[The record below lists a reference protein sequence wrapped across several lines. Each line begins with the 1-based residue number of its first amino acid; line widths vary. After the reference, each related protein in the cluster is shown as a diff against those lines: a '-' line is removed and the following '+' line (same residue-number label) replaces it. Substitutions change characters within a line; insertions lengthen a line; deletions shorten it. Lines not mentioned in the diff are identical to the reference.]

1 MGRES
6 FFFKRGPSRTE
17 PAYYSEGY
25 ILFCAWMILLLW
37 PFRLSAEGQNPVE
50 APAAQPPSIL
60 SPTPGSDEVTI
71 QAENQT
77 RMGKHEYQAK
87 GKVEVRYQDMLL
99 RADEVW
105 GNDETHEVEGQGN
118 VYFEEGTQKVWGE
131 RFKFNFATKTGTFY
145 RAKGRADPGFLFDA
159 EEVEKL
165 DEDRYR
171 VRKGFVTACEDKVP
185 KWSFHVQDAII
196 RKEHNAKL
204 KKTVFRIKK
213 IPILYFPYL
222 ITPTEPLKRQSG
234 FLIPTTGNSSDK
246 GRMVG
251 DAFYLTL
258 GRSADVLTQAE
269 YFSLRGWGGGVE
281 FNARPNERTRI
292 FAREFFVIDRLG
304 DGGQLTRILADTT
317 TEKGYHAAVDIF
329 ATSSQNFLQTW
340 SNSFATIARPDEVS
354 SGFITKN
361 NPDFSL
367 NVFGEKRLTLYPV
380 KPVTTRDIPSFD
392 LFGLNRQLKDLPFYW
407 SFDTAIEGLS
417 RTDQYITTSPMV
429 QRFDLHPRLTIP
441 FRKFSLFNFTST
453 FGFRETFYSERM
465 DPESSTGVSPQHLS
479 RTSFDFQGQLDGPS
493 FEKIFNFGG
502 KQVKHVIE
510 PEVTYRF
517 VNGVSDFAEI
527 IRFDERDVLADTSEV
542 EYDLT
547 NRFFSKRKMSDGSM
561 TTSEVLSIRIGQR
574 YFFEPTF
581 GGALVPGQRNVFS
594 PLDGLTAFAF
604 ENEVRNYSPVILRV
618 RYTPA
623 ERYAVDFRMDY
634 DPVVRMFRASS
645 LSGSAYLSKGFI
657 SLSYYNTPNLP
668 PNQYASNQVRATIGY
683 GNSLRQGFNA
693 AFGVDYDFTTSQL
706 QHSVSQLTYNWDC
719 CGVSL
724 EYMQFNFG
732 IRQENAIRFSFSL
745 KNIGSFGNIRKQERL
760 F

>member
-1 MGRES
+1 
-6 FFFKRGPSRTE
+6 
-17 PAYYSEGY
+17 
-25 ILFCAWMILLLW
+25 MILLLW
-37 PFRLSAEGQNPVE
+37 PFQLSAEGQNPI
-50 APAAQPPSIL
+50 AATTVQPPSIS
-60 SPTPGSDEVTI
+60 SPPPGSDEVTI
-71 QAENQT
+71 QAETQT
-77 RMGKHEYQAK
+77 RLGKHDYQAK

-118 VYFEEGTQKVWGE
+118 VYFEQGTQKVWGE
-131 RFKFNFATKTGTFY
+131 RFKFNFFSKTGAFY
-145 RAKGRADPGFLFDA
+145 RAKGRVDPGFLFDA
-159 EEVEKL
+159 EEVDKL
-165 DEDRYR
+165 ADDQYR
-171 VRKGFVTACEDKVP
+171 VLKGIVTACEEKVP
-185 KWSFHVQDAII
+185 KWTFHVEEAII

-204 KKTVFRIKK
+204 KQTVFRIKK
-213 IPILYFPYL
+213 IPLLYSPYL
-222 ITPTEPLKRQSG
+222 ITPTDQLKRQTG
-234 FLIPTTGNSSDK
+234 FLIPVTGNSSDK
-246 GRMVG
+246 GRMFG

-269 YFSLRGWGGGVE
+269 YFSLRGWGGAVE
-281 FNARPNERTRI
+281 FNARPNEKTRI
-292 FAREFFVIDRLG
+292 FAREFFVSDRLG
-304 DGGQLTRILADTT
+304 NGGQLTRILADTT
-317 TEKGYHAAVDIF
+317 SEKGYHAAADIF

-340 SNSFATIARPDEVS
+340 SNSFSTLTRPDEVS
-354 SGFITKN
+354 SAFLTKDS
-361 NPDFSL
+361 PDFSL
-367 NVFGEKRLTLYPV
+367 NVFGERRLTLYPV
-380 KPVTTRDIPSFD
+380 KPVTTRTLPSFD
-392 LFGLNRQLKDLPFYW
+392 LFGLNRQIKEWPFFW
-407 SFDTAIEGLS
+407 SFDTAVEGLS
-417 RTDQYITTSPMV
+417 RIDQYITTSPLV
-429 QRFDLHPRLTIP
+429 QRFDFYPRLTIP
-441 FRKFSLFNFTST
+441 LRKFSLFNFTSS

-465 DPESSTGVSPQHLS
+465 DPESSTGVSPQHLT
-479 RTSFDFQGQLDGPS
+479 RTSFDFQGRLDGPS
-493 FEKIFNFGG
+493 FEKIFNVGG

-618 RYTPA
+618 RYTPV

-724 EYMQFNFG
+724 EYMQYNFG

>member
-1 MGRES
+1 
-6 FFFKRGPSRTE
+6 
-17 PAYYSEGY
+17 
-25 ILFCAWMILLLW
+25 MILLLW
-37 PFRLSAEGQNPVE
+37 PFQLSAEGQNPI
-50 APAAQPPSIL
+50 AATTAQPPSIS
-60 SPTPGSDEVTI
+60 SPPPGSDEVTI
-71 QAENQT
+71 QAETQT
-77 RMGKHEYQAK
+77 RLGKHDYQAK

-105 GNDETHEVEGQGN
+105 GNNETHEVEGQGN
-118 VYFEEGTQKVWGE
+118 VYFEQGTQKVWGE
-131 RFKFNFATKTGTFY
+131 RFKFNFFSKTGAFY
-145 RAKGRADPGFLFDA
+145 RAKGRVDPGFLFDA
-159 EEVEKL
+159 EEVDKL
-165 DEDRYR
+165 ADDQYR
-171 VRKGFVTACEDKVP
+171 VLKGIVTACEEKVP
-185 KWSFHVQDAII
+185 KWTFHVEEAII

-204 KKTVFRIKK
+204 KQTVFRIKK
-213 IPILYFPYL
+213 IPLLYSPYL
-222 ITPTEPLKRQSG
+222 ITPTDQLKRQTG
-234 FLIPTTGNSSDK
+234 FLIPVTGNSSDK
-246 GRMVG
+246 GRMFG

-269 YFSLRGWGGGVE
+269 YFSLRGWGGAVE
-281 FNARPNERTRI
+281 FNARPNEKTRI
-292 FAREFFVIDRLG
+292 FAREFFVSDRLG
-304 DGGQLTRILADTT
+304 NGGQLTRILADTT
-317 TEKGYHAAVDIF
+317 SEKGYHAAADIF

-340 SNSFATIARPDEVS
+340 SNSFSTLTRPDEVS
-354 SGFITKN
+354 SAFLTKD

-367 NVFGEKRLTLYPV
+367 NVFGERRLTLYPV
-380 KPVTTRDIPSFD
+380 KPVTTRTLPSFD
-392 LFGLNRQLKDLPFYW
+392 LFGLNRQIKEWPFFW
-407 SFDTAIEGLS
+407 SFDTAVEGLS
-417 RTDQYITTSPMV
+417 RIDQYITTSPLV
-429 QRFDLHPRLTIP
+429 QRFDFYPRLTIP
-441 FRKFSLFNFTST
+441 LRKFSLFNFTSS

-465 DPESSTGVSPQHLS
+465 DPESSTGVSPQHLT
-479 RTSFDFQGQLDGPS
+479 RTSFDFQGRLDGPS
-493 FEKIFNFGG
+493 FEKIFNVGG
-502 KQVKHVIE
+502 QQVKHVIE

-618 RYTPA
+618 RYTPV

-724 EYMQFNFG
+724 EYMQYNFG

>member
-1 MGRES
+1 
-6 FFFKRGPSRTE
+6 
-17 PAYYSEGY
+17 
-25 ILFCAWMILLLW
+25 MILLFW
-37 PFRLSAEGQNPVE
+37 SFQLSAEAQDPIT
-50 APAAQPPSIL
+50 ATAAQPPSVP

-77 RMGKHEYQAK
+77 RMGKHDYQAK

-131 RFKFNFATKTGTFY
+131 RFKFNFATKTGVFY
-145 RAKGRADPGFLFDA
+145 KAKGRADPGFLFDA
-159 EEVEKL
+159 EEVDKL

-185 KWSFHVQDAII
+185 KWSFHVEEAII

-204 KKTVFRIKK
+204 KQTVFRIKK
-213 IPILYFPYL
+213 IPLLYSPYL
-222 ITPTEPLKRQSG
+222 ITPTEQLKRQTG
-234 FLIPTTGNSSDK
+234 FLIPITGNSSDK

-258 GRSADVLTQAE
+258 GRSADLLTQAE
-269 YFSLRGWGGGVE
+269 YFSLRGEVGAVE
-281 FNARPNERTRI
+281 FNARPNEKTRI
-292 FAREFFVIDRLG
+292 YAREFFAIDRLG

-317 TEKGYHAAVDIF
+317 SEKGYHAAADIF
-329 ATSSQNFLQTW
+329 AVSSQNFLQTW
-340 SNSFATIARPDEVS
+340 SNSFSTVTQPDEVS
-354 SGFITKN
+354 SAFITKD
-361 NPDFSL
+361 NPNFSL
-367 NVFGEKRLTLYPV
+367 NIFGERRLTLYPV
-380 KPVTTRDIPSFD
+380 KPVTIRDIPSFD
-392 LFGLNRQLKDLPFYW
+392 LFGLNRQLKNLPFYW

-429 QRFDLHPRLTIP
+429 QRFDLYPRLTIP

-465 DPESSTGVSPQHLS
+465 DPQSSTGVSPQHLS

-493 FEKIFNFGG
+493 FEKIFNFNG

-618 RYTPA
+618 RYTPV

-668 PNQYASNQVRATIGY
+668 PNQYASNQVRATVGY

-724 EYMQFNFG
+724 EYMQWNFG

>member
-6 FFFKRGPSRTE
+6 FFFKRGSNRTE
-17 PAYYSEGY
+17 PAYYWDGF
-25 ILFCAWMILLLW
+25 ILFCAWVILLLW
-37 PFRLSAEGQNPVE
+37 PFRLGAEGQNPVE

-131 RFKFNFATKTGTFY
+131 RFKFNFATKTGIFY

-171 VRKGFVTACEDKVP
+171 VRKGIVTACEDEVP
-185 KWSFHVQDAII
+185 KWSFHVEEAII

-213 IPILYFPYL
+213 IPLLYSPFL
-222 ITPTEPLKRQSG
+222 ITPTEPSKRQTG
-234 FLIPTTGNSSDK
+234 FLTPITGSSTQK

-269 YFSLRGWGGGVE
+269 YFSLRGEVGAVE
-281 FNARPNERTRI
+281 FNARPNEKTRI
-292 FAREFFVIDRLG
+292 YAREFFAIDRLG

-317 TEKGYHAAVDIF
+317 SDKGYHAAADIF
-329 ATSSQNFLQTW
+329 AVSSQNFLQTW
-340 SNSFATIARPDEVS
+340 SNSFATITRPDEVS
-354 SGFITKN
+354 SAFITKS

-367 NVFGEKRLTLYPV
+367 NVFGERRLTLYPA

-668 PNQYASNQVRATIGY
+668 PNQFASNQVRATIGY